1 MRVAEAAHFVQ
12 EWCFPF
18 FHMRAFMPAAEAN
31 LLVSRLSP
39 PPIPSVFAWARE
51 YNGSKGPL
59 VDLSQAVPGYPA
71 HPEMLRLLGEKAA
84 LPSMTGYGPIEGE
97 GVLREAYSRQMSS
110 IYGASVAPA
119 NIHITAGCNQAF
131 MAAAIALAGAGDTVA
146 LTNPFYFNQETTLS
160 MLGIRRVLVD
170 CDAENGFLPDV
181 VSAEKALAGG
191 AKVLAIVTPNNP
203 TGAIYPPALL
213 QELFMLCRAHGA
225 WLIVDET
232 YRDFLPEDYG
242 APHPL
247 LAIPGWEDTLIL
259 LYSFSKSFCIPGHRL
274 GAITAGTGVIAEIIK
289 VMDNMQICAPR
300 SAQLAVAEAM
310 PILADWRAGNR
321 VEITRRADA
330 LRAVMA
336 ELPGWEI
343 GALGAYFAFIRHPF
357 EGLSS
362 SAVAERLAK
371 ETGVVC
377 LPGSYFGEGQELYLR
392 LAFANADAV
401 SIGRL
406 LERLG

>member
-1 MRVAEAAHFVQ
+1 
-12 EWCFPF
+12 
-18 FHMRAFMPAAEAN
+18 MPAAAVN
-31 LLVSRLSP
+31 SLVSRLSP

-51 YNGSKGPL
+51 YKGGRGPL

-71 HPEMLRLLGEKAA
+71 HPEMLRLLGEAA
-84 LPSMTGYGPIEGE
+84 SSPATTGYGPIEGE
-97 GVLREAYSRQMSS
+97 AVLRQAYAAQMSDV
-110 IYGASVAPA
+110 YGVPVAA
-119 NIHITAGCNQAF
+119 DKVHITAGCNQAF

-160 MLGIRRVLVD
+160 MLGINRALVE
-170 CDAENGFLPDV
+170 CDAGNGFLPDV
-181 VSAEKALAGG
+181 ASAEQALAGG

-213 QELFMLCRAHGA
+213 RELFVLCRTYGA
-225 WLIVDET
+225 WLIIDET

-247 LAIPGWEDTLIL
+247 LGLPGWEDTLIL

-274 GAITAGTGVIAEIIK
+274 GAIAAGEGVVAEIVK

-300 SAQLAVAEAM
+300 AAQLAVAQAM
-310 PILADWRAGNR
+310 PVLADWRAGNR
-321 VEITRRADA
+321 LEIARRAEA
-330 LRAVMA
+330 LRTVIAA
-336 ELPGWEI
+336 LPGWEI

-357 EGLSS
+357 EGMSS
-362 SAVAERLAK
+362 AAVAERLAK
-371 ETGVVC
+371 EAGVVT
-377 LPGSYFGEGQELYLR
+377 LPGSYFGVGQERYLR

-406 LERLG
+406 VERLG